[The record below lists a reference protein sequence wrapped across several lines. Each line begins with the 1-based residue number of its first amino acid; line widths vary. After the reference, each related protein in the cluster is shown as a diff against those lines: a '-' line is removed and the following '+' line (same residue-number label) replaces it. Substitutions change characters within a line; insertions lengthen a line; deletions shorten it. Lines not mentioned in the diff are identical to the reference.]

1 MIYTFYLFG
10 GKTAG
15 GNEVSK
21 RKHWKFNV
29 TIDIRWVPWNVLEML
44 FKFISVCTFL
54 STTIQDD
61 CRRRTLFRVFRGHVL
76 FEGIYFFFCIWDNRP
91 RHFLR
96 CRFSVLFGW
105 TLDCH
110 FLGRVHRIFLFFRC
124 REWKRFY
131 VSSRICS
138 SVQNKEE
145 PPAHFKKRFRLFLTL
160 QKVTMNGFENI
171 LKWHCRKPILDVVVL
186 EFDDSCYAMRN
197 NIA

>member
-1 MIYTFYLFG
+1 MFWKCCSSSALF
-10 GKTAG
+10 
-15 GNEVSK
+15 
-21 RKHWKFNV
+21 
-29 TIDIRWVPWNVLEML
+29 
-44 FKFISVCTFL
+44 CTFL

-61 CRRRTLFRVFRGHVL
+61 CKRRTLFRVFRGHVL

-110 FLGRVHRIFLFFRC
+110 FLGRVHRIFLFSGC

-145 PPAHFKKRFRLFLTL
+145 PPAHFKKRFCLFLTL

-171 LKWHCRKPILDVVVL
+171 LKWHCGKPFLHVVVL
-186 EFDDSCYAMRN
+186 EFDDSCYADAKQYRLASFSTRNSTLNTSLRWPIRMRDFT
-197 NIA
+197 